1 MSIIEASKQKKK
13 KSLHKHQ
20 FVCTAPV
27 KCNEKSYTRW
37 SYEVILGVYKSL
49 WNIQMFAKDFIQLGY
64 YGSVYCPVF
73 VFLLR
78 VY

>member
-27 KCNEKSYTRW
+27 KCNEKSLMKLYSVSTKAF
-37 SYEVILGVYKSL
+37 ETFKCLPKILFNL
-49 WNIQMFAKDFIQLGY
+49 DIMDLFTAL
-64 YGSVYCPVF
+64 
-73 VFLLR
+73 FLFSF
-78 VY
+78 